1 MRKLFENDS
10 TRIYSV
16 GMGIALLFGFIV
28 FLAVIITAKTP
39 DIRFNSEKVALINNG
54 WEVSTETETR
64 NIELPYRQE
73 ADAGE
78 TICYSI
84 KLPLSEITYNC
95 VMFRTTHEYIKVWL
109 AEKLIYE
116 FGYGQSVFF
125 SDKPNNGWMLIR
137 LPDGYQ
143 GKVLR
148 IEKTGYYDNYAGSLD
163 NVYIGTKNALV
174 FYLMDR
180 YMPIIFIDLGII
192 ILSLV
197 LLGISFFFKRELV
210 YQVRYLSVFS
220 LITSIWLVLESGG
233 YQLFAGRAAI
243 VSNTLFIMFSLIPL
257 AFIRFLLTYECF
269 SESRY
274 MKVLFGLSF
283 GGFLTIHFLQFARVM
298 DYLNSVFIIHILI
311 LLAVGGIIG
320 KYIRMRVIDKR
331 VTNHSLFLSVFAF
344 AGFAFIDIVRFYIVV
359 SPNPSLF
366 SQIGVLCFFVI
377 LFAFAIKNIAADIE
391 SRRKEALLRQ
401 MAYMDLLTGLP
412 NRNAFEKKMELF
424 RKEQWL
430 RPTIIIMDING
441 LKEIN
446 DTYGHRSGDVA
457 IISLADLIKE
467 CFMAD
472 ADIFRIGG
480 DEFCIIMQEIT
491 EADLHRRLNLFDERC
506 AEKNRELEIPVF
518 AAVGWSIK
526 EEGEDIEKAFGKAD
540 EKMYES
546 KKKMKSHIE

>member
-1 MRKLFENDS
+1 
-10 TRIYSV
+10 
-16 GMGIALLFGFIV
+16 
-28 FLAVIITAKTP
+28 
-39 DIRFNSEKVALINNG
+39 
-54 WEVSTETETR
+54 
-64 NIELPYRQE
+64 
-73 ADAGE
+73 
-78 TICYSI
+78 
-84 KLPLSEITYNC
+84 
-95 VMFRTTHEYIKVWL
+95 
-109 AEKLIYE
+109 
-116 FGYGQSVFF
+116 
-125 SDKPNNGWMLIR
+125 
-137 LPDGYQ
+137 
-143 GKVLR
+143 
-148 IEKTGYYDNYAGSLD
+148 
-163 NVYIGTKNALV
+163 
-174 FYLMDR
+174 
-180 YMPIIFIDLGII
+180 MPIIFIDLGII

-233 YQLFAGRAAI
+233 YQLFAGSAAI

-518 AAVGWSIK
+518 AAVGWRIK